1 LVRIHAAGV
10 NFMDVAQRSGFY
22 PRAVPFI
29 PGVEGS
35 GVVTSVGDGTGNVR
49 VSDRVAFTG
58 QPGAYAEEIMVDAR
72 WLIPLPD
79 EFTFEQGAAFSLQGM
94 TTHFLLH
101 EFRTPKPGEFVLV
114 HAAAGGLGNLL
125 VQWARHLGAAVIGTV
140 SSEEKAQ
147 AVRNAGATHAIV
159 YTPGFCCRDH
169 AHHSRAWRG
178 SDI

>member
-1 LVRIHAAGV
+1 
-10 NFMDVAQRSGFY
+10 
-22 PRAVPFI
+22 
-29 PGVEGS
+29 
-35 GVVTSVGDGTGNVR
+35 
-49 VSDRVAFTG
+49 
-58 QPGAYAEEIMVDAR
+58 
-72 WLIPLPD
+72 
-79 EFTFEQGAAFSLQGM
+79 M